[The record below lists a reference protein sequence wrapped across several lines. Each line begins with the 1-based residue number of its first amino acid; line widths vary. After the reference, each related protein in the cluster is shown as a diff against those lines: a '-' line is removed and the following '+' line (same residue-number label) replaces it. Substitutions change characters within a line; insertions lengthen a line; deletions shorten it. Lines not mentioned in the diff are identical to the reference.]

1 MNDPNNEEE
10 SDIAVKA
17 LINLI
22 PGVGGAIGSI
32 LNDKLAA
39 RKDARIKE
47 FLEILKNELEKNTKH
62 INSNFVSKDD
72 FLDLFELTANRIS
85 NEKSGLKREAFKNI
99 LLRGILSTN
108 YDFDQIEYQIK
119 ILDQLNAPHIELLK
133 SLRRQTIIP
142 I

>member
-47 FLEILKNELEKNTKH
+47 FLESLKNDLEKNTKN

-72 FLDLFELTANRIS
+72 F
-85 NEKSGLKREAFKNI
+85 
-99 LLRGILSTN
+99 
-108 YDFDQIEYQIK
+108 
-119 ILDQLNAPHIELLK
+119 
-133 SLRRQTIIP
+133 
-142 I
+142 